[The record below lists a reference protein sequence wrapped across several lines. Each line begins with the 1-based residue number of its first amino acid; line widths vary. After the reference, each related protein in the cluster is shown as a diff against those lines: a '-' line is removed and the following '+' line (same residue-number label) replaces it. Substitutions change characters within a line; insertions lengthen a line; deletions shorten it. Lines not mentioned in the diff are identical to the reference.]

1 MYNSYRSMPI
11 IKTTSKPKNHL
22 AGLLAL
28 FISGFVF
35 ANSSTS
41 FDDENLDMYD
51 AKNLI
56 DQGKYNEAKTILLRE
71 EKTITDIGKLCSIY
85 SSMLGLASISDNKEE
100 GAKYANLFQKCY
112 KENSTPYIF
121 LGAMTIYFK
130 GEHEKALRIMDKL
143 LDKINNELTEE
154 KKSDFQVFAD
164 KNLISTIYRLKASDL
179 LTRQEPQKVKPMV
192 ISFVEKSYEATPFG
206 DAEGFLAA
214 IYKLYG
220 DTERSKSIIEKSDGG
235 TTEAHTVDVI
245 LKSIKQKID
254 NASVSP

>member
-1 MYNSYRSMPI
+1 MCNSYRSMLI
-11 IKTTSKPKNHL
+11 IKTASKPKKYL

-28 FISGFVF
+28 LISNLVF
-35 ANSSTS
+35 ANSSIS
-41 FDDENLDMYD
+41 SADENLDMYD

-56 DQGKYNEAKTILLRE
+56 EQGKYKEAKTILIRE

-100 GAKYANLFQKCY
+100 GEKYASLFQKCY

-143 LDKINNELTEE
+143 LDKINTELAEE

-179 LTRQEPQKVKPMV
+179 LSRQEPQKVKSMI
-192 ISFVEKSYEATPFG
+192 ISFAEKSYEATPFG
-206 DAEGFLAA
+206 DAEVFLAA

-220 DTERSKSIIEKSDGG
+220 DTERSKSIIEKSDER
-235 TTEAHTVDVI
+235 TTEAHAVDVI

>member
-1 MYNSYRSMPI
+1 MCNSYRNMLI
-11 IKTTSKPKNHL
+11 TKTTSKPKKYL
-22 AGLLAL
+22 PGLLAIL
-28 FISGFVF
+28 ISGFVF

-41 FDDENLDMYD
+41 FSDENLDMYD
-51 AKNLI
+51 AKKLI
-56 DQGKYNEAKTILLRE
+56 ELGKYKEAKTILLRE
-71 EKTITDIGKLCSIY
+71 EKTINNIGKLCSIY
-85 SSMLGLASISDNKEE
+85 SSMLGIASISDNKED

-121 LGAMTIYFK
+121 LGAMTIYFN

-164 KNLISTIYRLKASDL
+164 KNLVSTIYRLKASDL
-179 LTRQEPQKVKPMV
+179 LIRQEPQKVKTTI
-192 ISFVEKSYEATPFG
+192 ISFAEKSYEATPFG
-206 DAEGFLAA
+206 DAEVFLAA

-245 LKSIKQKID
+245 LKSIKQRID